1 MTPTRIRLDG
11 IVRICR
17 LFDGRPT
24 GSWVHRATFENR
36 RELIIRGV
44 RVAVISSLHVVP
56 RTGRDVPFQSSVTL
70 WAGWH
75 RRLRPGSTGW
85 NSKLAAVG
93 WYEACVRALELYGY
107 LGQWERSPWGR
118 HGLFWKMLK
127 GRDAALAEVSVLDTV
142 QALPWATFRAPAAAR
157 QRAATPRG
165 HTGR

>member
-36 RELIIRGV
+36 REVIIRGV
-44 RVAVISSLHVVP
+44 RVAVICSLHVVP
-56 RTGRDVPFQSSVTL
+56 GTGRDVPFQSSVTL

-93 WYEACVRALELYGY
+93 WYEACVRALEPYGY

-127 GRDAALAEVSVLDTV
+127 ERDAALAEVSVLETI
-142 QALPWATFRAPAAAR
+142 QALPWTTFR
-157 QRAATPRG
+157 TPRVRG
-165 HTGR
+165 QR